1 MMKRHNKYNND
12 GSKIHEHIQIE
23 SGDPECEFEFSDIKI
38 LDSCPPSHDLQLKF
52 IESIIL
58 KFEKQTLNTCER
70 SIPLTIV

>member
-12 GSKIHEHIQIE
+12 GSKIHEHMIE

-70 SIPLTIV
+70 